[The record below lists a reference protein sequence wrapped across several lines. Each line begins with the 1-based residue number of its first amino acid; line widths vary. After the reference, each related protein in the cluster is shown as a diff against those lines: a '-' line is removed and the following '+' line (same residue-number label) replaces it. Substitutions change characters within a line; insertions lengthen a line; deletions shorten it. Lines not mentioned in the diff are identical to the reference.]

1 MSSILDIVPIPVY
14 TREAFPSDKLK
25 EFAQGAGSAVWR
37 AAFDPNTLL
46 HVLGGAA
53 KWGLGGGAAGL
64 LGSYLLSRD
73 KDNEKVRRWA
83 LRGLILGALIGAM
96 GGGISGIASTIF
108 PNPVP
113 GTDLSAYRFWR
124 RGAQDPGL
132 TPFERIALTS
142 YYLRRAGA
150 RKDDPLY
157 TILTSI
163 PPTEPIKFRSLD
175 VLPLQDV
182 EAKQRFYDA
191 IVKAH
196 EGDPTALI
204 RFLGLEVDKPIF
216 GSEEELLELFKN
228 KRYDAS
234 DLFERYTGIPIELP
248 KQTELE
254 KLRKELFPDAA
265 SS

>member
-1 MSSILDIVPIPVY
+1 
-14 TREAFPSDKLK
+14 
-25 EFAQGAGSAVWR
+25 
-37 AAFDPNTLL
+37 
-46 HVLGGAA
+46 
-53 KWGLGGGAAGL
+53 
-64 LGSYLLSRD
+64 
-73 KDNEKVRRWA
+73 
-83 LRGLILGALIGAM
+83 
-96 GGGISGIASTIF
+96 
-108 PNPVP
+108 
-113 GTDLSAYRFWR
+113 
-124 RGAQDPGL
+124 
-132 TPFERIALTS
+132 
-142 YYLRRAGA
+142 
-150 RKDDPLY
+150 
-157 TILTSI
+157 
-163 PPTEPIKFRSLD
+163 LD